1 MKKMAVEPQEHRK
14 LAAIMFTD
22 MVGYSALT
30 QRSETLAL
38 ELLKEHRELLRPMF
52 PRHGGKEV
60 ETKGDAF
67 FVEFASTLEAAR
79 CAIAIQQALFERNG
93 KAPLE
98 KQIRLRIGLHVG
110 DVVHTGKY
118 VHGDGVNIAAR
129 LEPLA
134 TPGGICLSEDVAR
147 QIQNKTDLP
156 LRKLGRG
163 ELKNIQLPVEIYKIV
178 LPWEKRRLAL
188 FDRLYFRFK
197 QKRAHRWSWAI
208 GIVVSIALLIG
219 LFFRFFAPSEKLPM
233 SDSRPK
239 IRLAVLPFD
248 NITKNPEDEYFAD
261 GMTDEMIAKLS
272 NIASFGVIARTSVMQ
287 YKTNPKSIAE
297 VGREL
302 RVSKVLE
309 GSVRKSPDKLLIRVQ
324 LIDVK
329 TEEPVWIHD
338 YDRAVRDVFAIQSEV
353 AQQVASALR
362 VGLSP
367 EEKRELERR
376 GTENLEAYSLY
387 LQGNYY
393 AEKRTPQALHQGI
406 EYFNEAIKLDP
417 EFAYAYSGLAKSYNL
432 TVIYGYLPPN
442 ELFPKAKAAAMRA
455 LEISEMLGEAHSE
468 LARIMYWHDWDWQ
481 GSEREFRRAIE
492 LAPGYPRGH
501 QGYAEFLSHRGRF
514 EEAIDQIRR
523 AQELDP
529 LYLISHLNEGEI
541 FYYARR
547 FDQAIQKL
555 NKLVEM
561 EPNFFIPYLYLGLSY
576 LEKGMLEEALAATQ
590 KCVTL
595 SGGFTAA
602 IAAQAYIFA
611 KSGRRSEAQTILDQ
625 LLEVSRQRYVPPSL
639 IAFIYTGLGEKEKA
653 FKWFQKAYEIRDPY
667 LVYHIVA
674 PYYDSIRSDQ
684 RFSALLKKM
693 GLEK

>member
-1 MKKMAVEPQEHRK
+1 MAGEPQHHRK
-14 LAAIMFTD
+14 LVAIMFTD
-22 MVGYSALT
+22 MVGYSAMT
-30 QRSETLAL
+30 QKNEALAL
-38 ELLKEHRELLRPMF
+38 ELLKEHWELLRRMF
-52 PRHGGKEV
+52 PKHGGKEV

-67 FVEFASTLEAAR
+67 FVEFASTLEAVR
-79 CAIAIQQALFERNG
+79 CAIAIQKALFGRNG
-93 KAPLE
+93 RVPPE

-129 LEPLA
+129 VEPLA
-134 TPGGICLSEDVAR
+134 APGGICLSEDVAR
-147 QIQNKTDLP
+147 QIQNKIDLP

-178 LPWEKRRLAL
+178 LPWEKQPLAF

-208 GIVVSIALLIG
+208 GIVVSVVLFIG
-219 LFFRFFAPSEKLPM
+219 FYFRFFAPSEKGPTSSSL
-233 SDSRPK
+233 PK

-248 NITKNPEDEYFAD
+248 NITNNPEDEYFAD

-272 NIASFGVIARTSVMQ
+272 SIASFGVIARTSVMH

-309 GSVRKSPDKLLIRVQ
+309 GSVRKSVDKLLIRVQ

-329 TEEPVWIHD
+329 TQEPVWLHD
-338 YDRAVRDVFAIQSEV
+338 YDRQLADVFAIQSEV
-353 AQQVASALR
+353 AQQVASALQI
-362 VGLSP
+362 GLSP
-367 EEKRELERR
+367 VEKREIEKR
-376 GTENLEAYSLY
+376 GTKNLEAYSLY

-393 AEKRTPQALHQGI
+393 AEKRTPQALNKSI
-406 EYFNEAIKLDP
+406 EYFNEAIELDP
-417 EFAYAYSGLAKSYNL
+417 EFAHAYAGLAKSYNL
-432 TVIYGYLPPN
+432 TVIYGYLPPKTI
-442 ELFPKAKAAAMRA
+442 FPRAKAAALRS
-455 LEISEMLGEAHSE
+455 LEIADMLGEVHSE
-468 LARIMYWHDWDWQ
+468 LARIMYWYDWDWP
-481 GSEREFRRAIE
+481 GAEKEFRRAIE
-492 LAPGYPRGH
+492 LAPGYPRAH
-501 QGYAEFLSHRGRF
+501 QGYAEFLSHKGRHD
-514 EEAIDQIRR
+514 EALDQIEQ

-541 FYYARR
+541 LYYARR

-555 NKLVEM
+555 NNTIEM
-561 EPNFFIPYLYLGLSY
+561 EPNFFFPYLSLGLSY
-576 LEKGMLEEALAATQ
+576 FEKGMIEEAIAATQ

-602 IAAQAYIFA
+602 VAAQAYIFA
-611 KSGRRSEAQTILDQ
+611 KSGRRREAQTILDQ
-625 LLEVSRQRYVPPSL
+625 LLQVSQQRYVPPSL
-639 IAFIYTGLGEKEKA
+639 IAFIYTGLNEKEKA
-653 FKWFQKAYEIRDPY
+653 FEWFQKAYEIRDPY
-667 LVYHIVA
+667 LVYHIAA